1 MHDNQIGLPAE
12 TTSHQPA
19 CSRPKP
25 FRVRAAWLTAEITA
39 RPAGA
44 RGGALP
50 DVAGGAVQLVAGTVA
65 LVQDELALAS
75 QTSTR
80 AAEDRCRGFG

>member
-1 MHDNQIGLPAE
+1 M
-12 TTSHQPA
+12 
-19 CSRPKP
+19 
-25 FRVRAAWLTAEITA
+25 RAAWLTAEITA

-65 LVQDELALAS
+65 LVQDELALVWVKILDPI
-75 QTSTR
+75 
-80 AAEDRCRGFG
+80 EGDIG